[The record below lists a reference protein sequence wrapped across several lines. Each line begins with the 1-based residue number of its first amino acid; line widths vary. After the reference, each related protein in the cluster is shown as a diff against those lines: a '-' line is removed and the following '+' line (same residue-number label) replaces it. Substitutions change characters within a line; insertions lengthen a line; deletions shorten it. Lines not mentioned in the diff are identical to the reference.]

1 MEVIGSIYVGVSEGF
16 QRGIIGGGYLPMRQ
30 G

>member
-1 MEVIGSIYVGVSEGF
+1 MELICSVYTQVSNRF
-16 QRGIIGGGYLPMRQ
+16 QRGIIGGGYLPMRK